1 MEVKRKIIAIW
12 LVLLLVAVPVG
23 IAGAEETH
31 EDEEPNETFVLEFA
45 VVADDGSLTSE
56 RLLVSEEDLVELQ
69 NAVSTIMNEIES
81 MDAFD
86 WSILRDLI
94 ERVFG
99 DDGPFAGKLLGI
111 FSALR
116 LSKNRGFVISSGR
129 GTDFSPLK
137 RITFKIRK
145 KVGFWH
151 YNSNDMVTDKTIIV
165 KPLALNTKILNGR
178 QFGIMTGF
186 LGIYISVSKG
196 FLRESYTMFMGTARR
211 INGVEGIQ
219 IK

>member
-23 IAGAEETH
+23 IAGAEETQ
-31 EDEEPNETFVLEFA
+31 EDEEPNETFVLELV
-45 VVADDGSLTSE
+45 VVAADGSLTSE
-56 RLLVSEEDLVELQ
+56 QLLVSEEDLEELES
-69 NAVSTIMNEIES
+69 AVSTIMNELES
-81 MDAFD
+81 MNNFD

-94 ERVFG
+94 ERLFG
-99 DDGPFAGKLLGI
+99 GDGPFAGKLLGI

-116 LSKNRGFVISSGR
+116 LSKNRGFVISSGQGR
-129 GTDFSPLK
+129 DLTPLK
-137 RITFKIRK
+137 KITFKIRR

-151 YNSNDMVTDKTIIV
+151 YNSNGMIADRTIIV
-165 KPLALNTKILNGR
+165 KPLALNMKILNGR

-211 INGVEGIQ
+211 INGVEGIS

>member
-23 IAGAEETH
+23 IAGAEETQ
-31 EDEEPNETFVLEFA
+31 EEEPNETFVLELA
-45 VVADDGSLTSE
+45 VVAADGSLTSE
-56 RLLVSEEDLVELQ
+56 QLLVSEEDLEELES
-69 NAVSTIMNEIES
+69 AVSTIMNELES
-81 MDAFD
+81 MGNFD

-94 ERVFG
+94 ERLFG
-99 DDGPFAGKLLGI
+99 GDGPFVGKLLGI

-116 LSKNRGFVISSGR
+116 LSKNRGFVISSGPGR
-129 GTDFSPLK
+129 DLTPLK
-137 RITFKIRK
+137 KITFKIRR

-151 YNSNDMVTDKTIIV
+151 YNSNAMVADKTIIV
-165 KPLALNTKILNGR
+165 KPLALNMKILNGR

-219 IK
+219 IT